1 MICAANLGFAQVALC
16 HGTAAGRGAHH
27 GVERLQVAL
36 QLLRRAARLLRG
48 LLDHVAAD
56 LGVAVRVVQDGRRRR
71 AVPASPAGLLFA
83 R

>member
-1 MICAANLGFAQVALC
+1 MEGPVQGALRYD
-16 HGTAAGRGAHH
+16 TAAGRGAHH

-56 LGVAVRVVQDGRRRR
+56 LGITVGVVEDGRRRG